1 MFWAGGRPKRGN
13 EPMRADCIRG
23 AAADAPSR
31 AAGDAKLAIAA
42 ARHRRYKRWEKLFP
56 IAVGRAF
63 PQSELFTNF
72 PGRNVMTKRTTCGA
86 LAALLIGTT
95 AFATT
100 AFADNL
106 AMWVRAGGA
115 NAAAHLVDLWNST
128 HPDTIELTTIPD
140 TQMVARLA
148 TGVQANEVPD
158 RVSFVLI

>member
-1 MFWAGGRPKRGN
+1 
-13 EPMRADCIRG
+13 
-23 AAADAPSR
+23 
-31 AAGDAKLAIAA
+31 
-42 ARHRRYKRWEKLFP
+42 
-56 IAVGRAF
+56 
-63 PQSELFTNF
+63 
-72 PGRNVMTKRTTCGA
+72 MTKRTTCGA